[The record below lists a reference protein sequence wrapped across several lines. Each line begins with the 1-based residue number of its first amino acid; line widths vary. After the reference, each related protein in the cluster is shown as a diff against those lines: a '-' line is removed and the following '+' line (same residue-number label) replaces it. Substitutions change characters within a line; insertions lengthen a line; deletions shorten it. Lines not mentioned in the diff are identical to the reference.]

1 MWEVI
6 ILISL
11 HQCTIIYLKSSIIY
25 IYVCFLKLL
34 LVRTKEPGEKAQGC
48 YLSTNLDAEAGVRDS
63 RWWRDTKASGEKRR
77 KKMRIQDSMTTVE
90 MPRAA
95 WTGL

>member
-1 MWEVI
+1 MGSHNSDLSTSVYHYIFEI
-6 ILISL
+6 F
-11 HQCTIIYLKSSIIY
+11 YN

-63 RWWRDTKASGEKRR
+63 HWWRDTKASGEKRW